1 MGLNWILYTV
11 FETVLI
17 LSHESLNYQNK
28 PMVRLGIYNVLL
40 EKFSKDGQAPGF
52 FAKAGMGLTAGAVGA
67 FCGTPADV
75 ALVRMC
81 VDNRLPEAERRNYK
95 RNEFRKM
102 RWKSRVKS
110 YEDGLKG

>member
-1 MGLNWILYTV
+1 
-11 FETVLI
+11 
-17 LSHESLNYQNK
+17 
-28 PMVRLGIYNVLL
+28 MVRLGIYNVLL
-40 EKFSKDGQAPGF
+40 EKFSKNGETPGF

-95 RNEFRKM
+95 RNEFRKL
-102 RWKSRVKS
+102 RRSK
-110 YEDGLKG
+110 GLKVQGSCSRWRKWTVFS

>member
-1 MGLNWILYTV
+1 MGLNWILETCFV
-11 FETVLI
+11 TVLI
-17 LSHESLNYQNK
+17 LSIESLFFLQNK
-28 PMVRLGIYNVLL
+28 LFVRLGIYNVLL

-95 RNEFRKM
+95 RNEF
-102 RWKSRVKS
+102 
-110 YEDGLKG
+110 

>member
-1 MGLNWILYTV
+1 M
-11 FETVLI
+11 VLI

-40 EKFSKDGQAPGF
+40 EKFSKNGETPGF

-95 RNEFRKM
+95 RNDFRKM
-102 RWKSRVKS
+102 RR
-110 YEDGLKG
+110 Y